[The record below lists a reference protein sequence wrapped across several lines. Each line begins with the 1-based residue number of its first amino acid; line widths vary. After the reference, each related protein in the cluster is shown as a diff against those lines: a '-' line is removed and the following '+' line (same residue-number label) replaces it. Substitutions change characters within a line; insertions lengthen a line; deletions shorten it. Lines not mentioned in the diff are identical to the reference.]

1 MNKSTFKTLNRLAV
15 IIVLACSLFSF
26 STDKAQSFSV
36 QISDKPLTFCNPITL
51 DFGTGRAR
59 RAGEPVV
66 VLHQDDYYLFITGL
80 RGYWYSGNMRDWTYV
95 DAPDLPGG
103 CPSVASDGKRLIVS
117 GDKTRRDV
125 LGQYRSQERCLEKS
139 RLL

>member
-1 MNKSTFKTLNRLAV
+1 MHKLLLKTLLRLAAV
-15 IIVLACSLFSF
+15 TLITCGLFSF
-26 STDKAQSFSV
+26 APDNKKSFSV

-80 RGYWYSGNMRDWTYV
+80 RGY
-95 DAPDLPGG
+95 
-103 CPSVASDGKRLIVS
+103 
-117 GDKTRRDV
+117 
-125 LGQYRSQERCLEKS
+125 KS
-139 RLL
+139 